1 MIWQKGHKLQGG
13 RYVIEKVLGE
23 GGFGITYKVLH
34 TALRAYLV
42 IKTLNDDLRYEPDFD
57 KYEEK
62 FKQEAR
68 ILKKLS
74 DQKNKNI
81 VRVTDLFEE
90 NKIWYLVMDFVEG
103 ESLQKLVKR
112 RKLSETEAVNYI
124 RQIGEALV
132 VCHNKNLF
140 HRDAHPGNIM
150 IQKDGTAILIDF
162 GLAGEIIPS
171 SRYEGFK
178 PFAHPIFAP
187 YEQGFGERKPTIDV
201 YTLAASLYYA
211 VTRNPPARG
220 SERFI
225 QVIFNSQSDPLIPPE
240 QYNPDISNNLK
251 LAIEK
256 GMKLEPQFRPQSMVK
271 WLALLPEMDNSKI
284 VNDDYD
290 YEVAINEDIEEDT
303 TSPTHSIPSRYKRTI
318 KHEFNIVRTLGV
330 IFNYLGQGLKV
341 TFFITIDV
349 LERII
354 NILGDIFA
362 DVFEV
367 LGDLPWLDL
376 GLVALGYSIIACVF
390 ARSYEVIAITVI
402 IALISSLFESI
413 LINDKIGMKLLLSYL
428 SGGFVFLIL
437 SRSHHWAVILIFV
450 VGFIKGLFIT
460 LCAMHPPSQKMK
472 NLFGNFSIFGFLLLI
487 SLMGISFGMTISQIF
502 SFPIFANR

>member
-103 ESLQKLVKR
+103 ESLQDLVKK

-124 RQIGEALV
+124 RQVGEALV

-150 IQKDGTAILIDF
+150 IQEDGTAILIDF

-178 PFAHPIFAP
+178 AFAHPIFAP
-187 YEQGFGERKPTIDV
+187 YEQGYGERKPTIDV

-318 KHEFNIVRTLGV
+318 KHEFDIVKILGV

-341 TFFITIDV
+341 TFFITID
-349 LERII
+349 
-354 NILGDIFA
+354 ILGNLVNTSGNFLESIFKI
-362 DVFEV
+362 
-367 LGDLPWLDL
+367 LGNTLAKISNLPWL
-376 GLVALGYSIIACVF
+376 ALGYITFYYSVMGMGFFSAHGVPMVWATAIAGMGFWAGLLIV
-390 ARSYEVIAITVI
+390 ARIRDRDSR
-402 IALISSLFESI
+402 L
-413 LINDKIGMKLLLSYL
+413 
-428 SGGFVFLIL
+428 LIL
-437 SRSHHWAVILIFV
+437 S
-450 VGFIKGLFIT
+450 
-460 LCAMHPPSQKMK
+460 
-472 NLFGNFSIFGFLLLI
+472 LLLG
-487 SLMGISFGMTISQIF
+487 LGVCCFCLY
-502 SFPIFANR
+502 

>member
-1 MIWQKGHKLQGG
+1 
-13 RYVIEKVLGE
+13 
-23 GGFGITYKVLH
+23 
-34 TALRAYLV
+34 
-42 IKTLNDDLRYEPDFD
+42 
-57 KYEEK
+57 
-62 FKQEAR
+62 
-68 ILKKLS
+68 
-74 DQKNKNI
+74 
-81 VRVTDLFEE
+81 
-90 NKIWYLVMDFVEG
+90 
-103 ESLQKLVKR
+103 
-112 RKLSETEAVNYI
+112 
-124 RQIGEALV
+124 
-132 VCHNKNLF
+132 
-140 HRDAHPGNIM
+140 M
-150 IQKDGTAILIDF
+150 IQNDATAILIDF

-178 PFAHPIFAP
+178 AFAHPIFAP
-187 YEQGFGERKPTIDV
+187 YEQGYGERKPTIDV

-290 YEVAINEDIEEDT
+290 YEVAI
-303 TSPTHSIPSRYKRTI
+303 PSRYKRTI

-354 NILGDIFA
+354 NILGDILA

-472 NLFGNFSIFGFLLLI
+472 NLFGNFSIFGFLPLI

>member
-1 MIWQKGHKLQGG
+1 ME
-13 RYVIEKVLGE
+13 R
-23 GGFGITYKVLH
+23 
-34 TALRAYLV
+34 
-42 IKTLNDDLRYEPDFD
+42 
-57 KYEEK
+57 
-62 FKQEAR
+62 
-68 ILKKLS
+68 LK
-74 DQKNKNI
+74 
-81 VRVTDLFEE
+81 
-90 NKIWYLVMDFVEG
+90 
-103 ESLQKLVKR
+103 
-112 RKLSETEAVNYI
+112 
-124 RQIGEALV
+124 
-132 VCHNKNLF
+132 
-140 HRDAHPGNIM
+140 
-150 IQKDGTAILIDF
+150 
-162 GLAGEIIPS
+162 
-171 SRYEGFK
+171 
-178 PFAHPIFAP
+178 
-187 YEQGFGERKPTIDV
+187 
-201 YTLAASLYYA
+201 
-211 VTRNPPARG
+211 
-220 SERFI
+220 
-225 QVIFNSQSDPLIPPE
+225 
-240 QYNPDISNNLK
+240 
-251 LAIEK
+251 
-256 GMKLEPQFRPQSMVK
+256 
-271 WLALLPEMDNSKI
+271 
-284 VNDDYD
+284 
-290 YEVAINEDIEEDT
+290 EDIEEDT

-354 NILGDIFA
+354 NILGDILA

-428 SGGFVFLIL
+428 SGGFAFLIL